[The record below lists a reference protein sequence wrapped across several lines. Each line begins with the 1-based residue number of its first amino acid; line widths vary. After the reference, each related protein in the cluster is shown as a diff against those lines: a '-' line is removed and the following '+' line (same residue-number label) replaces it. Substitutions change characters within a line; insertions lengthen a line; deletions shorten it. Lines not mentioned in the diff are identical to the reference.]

1 MGCIL
6 ELSILEVLLGFP
18 GSEIWEVSRPGC
30 WEYERRRREGVM
42 VERRSV

>member
-18 GSEIWEVSRPGC
+18 GSEIWEVSVQDVGNRKEG
-30 WEYERRRREGVM
+30 EGRE
-42 VERRSV
+42 